1 MIYDTAIIGGGP
13 AGLSAAVTAA
23 ARNLSAVLFDAG
35 DFAPALRKSHSI
47 KNYLG
52 MPDQSGKAL
61 MDAFLAHAKEGGAV
75 VVPHKVLSVMS
86 LKDHFYLA
94 TPGDI
99 YEAKT
104 VILAPGVAHGKGLTG
119 EADYLGRGISYCA
132 TCDGNFYKGKHIG
145 VITTLESGWEEVLFL
160 ASLAAEVDVWATYP
174 VPAFTEKNIRIRT
187 GKPTAVEGGDK
198 VTALKTTEGT
208 EPVDGIFILRE
219 TDPLEKLLPGLKLDG
234 RFIAVNRQMAT
245 SVDGV
250 FAAGDRTGLPW
261 QINKAAGEGQ
271 VALLSAASWLQ
282 EHRQ

>member
-1 MIYDTAIIGGGP
+1 M
-13 AGLSAAVTAA
+13 
-23 ARNLSAVLFDAG
+23 
-35 DFAPALRKSHSI
+35 
-47 KNYLG
+47 
-52 MPDQSGKAL
+52 
-61 MDAFLAHAKEGGAV
+61 

-187 GKPTAVEGGDK
+187 GKPTAVEGGEK

-250 FAAGDRTGLPW
+250 FAAGDCTGLPGRSTRRRGR
-261 QINKAAGEGQ
+261 AGGPALCGFVAPGAPAMTGERRLQAGLLA
-271 VALLSAASWLQ
+271 ALLAASLLTGCGSSTGSQSTASSKGTEAASTQ
-282 EHRQ
+282 ENF

>member
-160 ASLAAEVDVWATYP
+160 ASLAAEVDVWAHIP
-174 VPAFTEKNIRIRT
+174 CRPLRKRIFAFGRGNPPPWKAGRRLPPLKPRKARNRWTVFLSSGKRILWKSCYR
-187 GKPTAVEGGDK
+187 A
-198 VTALKTTEGT
+198 
-208 EPVDGIFILRE
+208 
-219 TDPLEKLLPGLKLDG
+219 
-234 RFIAVNRQMAT
+234 
-245 SVDGV
+245 
-250 FAAGDRTGLPW
+250 
-261 QINKAAGEGQ
+261 
-271 VALLSAASWLQ
+271 
-282 EHRQ
+282 